1 MKKTGGPAGGCRGN
15 SFFFFGGGGEEVQ
28 EIKPEGDDGG
38 S

>member
-1 MKKTGGPAGGCRGN
+1 MAVVVIVFLGGMGEGGM
-15 SFFFFGGGGEEVQ
+15 EVQ